1 VINTI
6 GVEEEV
12 SEARPIYGVEEEGKS
27 CLLFP
32 VRQRARLTFQKVKE
46 LRCLVIL
53 YSLGFGVP
61 FCSL

>member
-12 SEARPIYGVEEEGKS
+12 SEARPIQGVEEEGKS

-46 LRCLVIL
+46 LR
-53 YSLGFGVP
+53 
-61 FCSL
+61 